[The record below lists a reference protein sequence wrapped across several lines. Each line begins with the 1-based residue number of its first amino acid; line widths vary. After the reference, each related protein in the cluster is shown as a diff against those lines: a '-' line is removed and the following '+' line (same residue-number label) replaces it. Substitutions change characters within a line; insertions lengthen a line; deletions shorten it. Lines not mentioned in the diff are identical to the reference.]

1 VSDQPSEEP
10 HLLFERDGHV
20 AIVTM
25 NRPASKNALSVEMLV
40 RMYDAWVEISEDPE
54 LRVGILTGAGG
65 TFCSGMDLKAFA
77 SGTQGQDNRFQKR
90 MEEDSDLHWKA
101 LLRHYRPT
109 KPLIAAVEGFAL
121 AGGTEILQGTD
132 IRVAGESA
140 VFGITE
146 VARGLFPLGGSTVRL
161 RRQIPYTLAAEMLL
175 AARRVPAAEAKEIG
189 LIGHVVPD
197 GTTLDKAREI
207 ADQIAANAPLS
218 VQAVLKSLREGAEM
232 TEADALANE
241 LEIGWPIFATKDAK
255 EGATAFAE
263 KRPAVFK
270 GE

>member
-1 VSDQPSEEP
+1 MSTEP
-10 HLLFERDGHV
+10 HLLTERRGHV
-20 AIVTM
+20 LVVTM
-25 NRPASKNALSVEMLV
+25 NRPEAKNALSSEMLA
-40 RMYDAWVEISEDPE
+40 RMYDAWVELSEDDD
-54 LRVGILTGAGG
+54 LRCGILAGSGG

-77 SGTQGQDNRFQKR
+77 GGFAETEWTKRFQ
-90 MEEDSDLHWKA
+90 EDDDLHWKA

-161 RRQIPYTLAAEMLL
+161 RRQIPQTIAAELL
-175 AARRVPAAEAKEIG
+175 LTGRRVPAQEAKDIG

-197 GTTLDKAREI
+197 GQAVDKAMEI
-207 ADQIAANAPLS
+207 AETIADNAPLS
-218 VQAVLKSLREGAEM
+218 VKAVLASLREGAEM

-241 LEIGWPIFATKDAK
+241 LTHGWPIFATEDAK
-255 EGATAFAE
+255 EGATAFKE
-263 KRPAVFK
+263 KRKANFQGK
-270 GE
+270 

>member
-1 VSDQPSEEP
+1 VSDENEEP

-25 NRPASKNALSVEMLV
+25 NRPAAKNALSGEMLV
-40 RMYDAWVEISEDPE
+40 RMYDAWVEIDEDPE
-54 LRVGILTGAGG
+54 LRVGILAGSGG

-77 SGTQGQDNRFQKR
+77 GGTQGENPFQKR
-90 MEEDSDLHWKA
+90 FEEDSDLHWKA
-101 LLRHYRPT
+101 LLRHFRPR

-132 IRVAGESA
+132 IRVAGEGA
-140 VFGITE
+140 IFGITE

-161 RRQIPYTLAAEMLL
+161 RRQIPYTIAAEMLL
-175 AARRVPAAEAKEIG
+175 TGRRVPAAEAKEIG

-197 GTTLDKAREI
+197 GTALEKAREI

-218 VQAVLKSLREGAEM
+218 VQAVLRSLREGAEM

-241 LEIGWPIFATKDAK
+241 LELGWPIFATKDAK

-263 KRPAVFK
+263 KRPANFK